1 MENQDNSTDESFFCD
16 EGVDG
21 GCEIPSYKP
30 IEIRF
35 QTLILRNCDKPWD
48 WYKSLGYDKGWASR
62 VRRGLII
69 PLLEDRIKI
78 AQYFKTDSA
87 TIWTNS
93 DLPHIRKLLKKQER
107 EEKNNGK

>member
-1 MENQDNSTDESFFCD
+1 MENQDNSTEETFFCD
-16 EGVDG
+16 EGVG
-21 GCEIPSYKP
+21 NGCEEHSYKP

-35 QTLILRNCDKPWD
+35 ETLINANCEKPFD

-93 DLPHIRKLLKKQER
+93 DLPYIREIIKQQR
-107 EEKNNGK
+107 RQQYGK